1 METQE
6 KTPSMIFLDT
16 FIKKHRTFTVFS
28 IQEFMRKYLSWQ
40 DVKSL
45 DDLLSRE
52 IKFNTYQLVDD
63 LALNMLEFSDVD
75 VYERYESAIEKHCKM
90 RMLQIVVIAVRSRE
104 SAISHYESSSFEK
117 ARHIINNI
125 KKMLEQF
132 DDLASRIMRDDIHT
146 NIFEFMES

>member
-75 VYERYESAIEKHCKM
+75 VYERNESAIE
-90 RMLQIVVIAVRSRE
+90 
-104 SAISHYESSSFEK
+104 
-117 ARHIINNI
+117 RHG
-125 KKMLEQF
+125 L
-132 DDLASRIMRDDIHT
+132 S
-146 NIFEFMES
+146 